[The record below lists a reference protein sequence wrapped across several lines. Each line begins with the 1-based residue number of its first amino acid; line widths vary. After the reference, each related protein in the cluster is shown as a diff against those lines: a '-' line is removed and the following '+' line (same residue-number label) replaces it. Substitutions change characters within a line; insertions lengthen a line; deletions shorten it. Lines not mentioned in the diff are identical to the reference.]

1 MSGLEEKRRQD
12 VLGPCHRESI
22 GETMKNMKK
31 GTYGEGVVVLRHGA
45 RVSEVEAAERWWG
58 AGRGQ
63 CAQSLPC
70 GQFRITKKR

>member
-1 MSGLEEKRRQD
+1 
-12 VLGPCHRESI
+12 
-22 GETMKNMKK
+22 
-31 GTYGEGVVVLRHGA
+31 LRHRT